1 MIFQQKNRPCKG
13 YSCAAPRRPSLS
25 SMIFCTKK
33 GAVVKNTGRE
43 KVRILSEEVESVYVN
58 SGCIICFHSPVE
70 KAVENVEKYE
80 FSTAISPF

>member
-43 KVRILSEEVESVYVN
+43 KVRNLSDEVESVYVN

-70 KAVENVEKYE
+70 NPCGKGCGECGKV
-80 FSTAISPF
+80 